1 MAVTLAVSML
11 YLHAGLRVPDGFQ
24 KVGSKRSPT
33 GVTLERERETERNK
47 EKNECKKWMGR

>member
-24 KVGSKRSPT
+24 KVVSKRSPI
-33 GVTLERERETERNK
+33 GSPLRERDR
-47 EKNECKKWMGR
+47 EK